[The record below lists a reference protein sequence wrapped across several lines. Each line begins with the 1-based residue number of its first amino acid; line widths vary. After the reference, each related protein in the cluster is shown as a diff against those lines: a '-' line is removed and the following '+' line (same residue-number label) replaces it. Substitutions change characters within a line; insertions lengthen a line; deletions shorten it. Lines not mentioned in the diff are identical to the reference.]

1 MSEKYCPNC
10 GTAVTETMKFCPNC
24 GIRVEGL
31 FEEVRQQSETR
42 QGPSFDGQQGQAYQY
57 ANYNA
62 DYSAMNSVD
71 PNWPVRSKIAAG
83 VLGIV
88 LGGLG
93 IHKFYLGKIGL
104 GIVYI
109 LFVWTGIP
117 SFIGL
122 VEGIIYLCT
131 DDLTFQ
137 LKHRVRLE

>member
-1 MSEKYCPNC
+1 MSEKFCPNC
-10 GTAVTETMKFCPNC
+10 GTPVTSEINYCPNC
-24 GIRVEGL
+24 GIRVDSL
-31 FEEVRQQSETR
+31 FDEERRQEYTR
-42 QGPSFDGQQGQAYQY
+42 QGPAMDEQPSGGS
-57 ANYNA
+57 NY
-62 DYSAMNSVD
+62 YGMNGVD
-71 PNWPVRSKIAAG
+71 PSWPVKSKIAAG

-93 IHKFYLGKIGL
+93 IHKFYMGKIGL

-109 LFVWTGIP
+109 LFCWTGIP
-117 SFIGL
+117 SIIGL

>member
-1 MSEKYCPNC
+1 
-10 GTAVTETMKFCPNC
+10 
-24 GIRVEGL
+24 
-31 FEEVRQQSETR
+31 
-42 QGPSFDGQQGQAYQY
+42 
-57 ANYNA
+57 
-62 DYSAMNSVD
+62 MNGVD
-71 PNWPVRSKIAAG
+71 PNWPVKSKIAAG

-93 IHKFYLGKIGL
+93 IHKFYMGRIGL

-109 LFVWTGIP
+109 LFCWTGIP
-117 SFIGL
+117 SIIGL

>member
-1 MSEKYCPNC
+1 MSEKFCPNC
-10 GTAVTETMKFCPNC
+10 GTPVTEEIKFCPNC
-24 GIRVEGL
+24 GIRVEAL
-31 FEEVRQQSETR
+31 FDEERQQQYTR
-42 QGPSFDGQQGQAYQY
+42 QGPAMDEGQA
-57 ANYNA
+57 A
-62 DYSAMNSVD
+62 DQAYYYSMNGVD
-71 PNWPVRSKIAAG
+71 PNWPVKSKIAAG

-93 IHKFYLGKIGL
+93 IHKFYMGRIGL

-109 LFVWTGIP
+109 LFCWTGIP
-117 SFIGL
+117 SIIGL

>member
-31 FEEVRQQSETR
+31 FEEVGQQSETR
-42 QGPSFDGQQGQAYQY
+42 QGPSFDGQQSQAYQY

-62 DYSAMNSVD
+62 DYSAMNGVD

-117 SFIGL
+117 SIIGL

>member
-1 MSEKYCPNC
+1 MSEKFCPNC
-10 GTAVTETMKFCPNC
+10 GTPVTSEINYCPNC
-24 GIRVEGL
+24 GIRVDSL
-31 FEEVRQQSETR
+31 FDEERRQEYTR
-42 QGPSFDGQQGQAYQY
+42 QGPAMDSQQAAGQA
-57 ANYNA
+57 NY
-62 DYSAMNSVD
+62 YEMNGVD
-71 PNWPVRSKIAAG
+71 PNWPVKSKIAAG

-93 IHKFYLGKIGL
+93 IHKFYMGKIGL

-109 LFVWTGIP
+109 LFCWTGIP
-117 SFIGL
+117 SIIGL